1 MAANAVVLRA
11 FGSPGTASFSYA
23 ARLPD
28 NAQQSSTLTFSSF
41 GSISLSSG
49 IQQLQAQSPIVF
61 RMDRDLAHN
70 RVAGCPRAV
79 ATTEG
84 ASAGAKA
91 IDSDSGTESTDGT
104 QFLRPHL
111 LSLAPYTPIEPFEV
125 RLLKSLEPSDRS
137 SMLRSFCIFC
147 LSDVALL
154 EAVNNLQKTLVLLP
168 CHVAVQH
175 LTTLAATD
183 R

>member
-1 MAANAVVLRA
+1 MAANAVVLKA
-11 FGSPGTASFSYA
+11 SGSPGTASFSYV

-61 RMDRDLAHN
+61 RMDRDSAHT
-70 RVAGCPRAV
+70 RVAACPRAV

-84 ASAGAKA
+84 APAGAKA
-91 IDSDSGTESTDGT
+91 IDSDSNAESTDGT

-125 RLLKSLEPSDRS
+125 RLLKTLKPSERS
-137 SMLRSFCIFC
+137 SALRSFRIYCQ
-147 LSDVALL
+147 SGVAFL
-154 EAVNNLQKTLVLLP
+154 EPVNT
-168 CHVAVQH
+168 
-175 LTTLAATD
+175 
-183 R
+183 